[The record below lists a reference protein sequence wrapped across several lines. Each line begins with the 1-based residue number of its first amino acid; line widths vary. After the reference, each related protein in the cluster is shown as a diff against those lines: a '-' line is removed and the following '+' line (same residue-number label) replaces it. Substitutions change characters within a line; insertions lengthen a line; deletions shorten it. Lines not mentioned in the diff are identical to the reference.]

1 MKNYVFLLLSLT
13 LLATST
19 FAQENWKLEK
29 DKNGIKVWN
38 RKVAGTAIKEFKVST
53 IINTSTEKMLAFL
66 KNTAK
71 YDQWMYK
78 VDVGSVKVL
87 KRVSDNDYYTY
98 MTISAP
104 FIKTRETIT
113 HMTFNSQDAKGA
125 ILINLEAAPN
135 LLPLNDK
142 YVRIPKMKAYFKI
155 VPLGNGQ
162 IELIHQA
169 LGSSG
174 GSIPEALINLTSV
187 DCPFYMFTKIKSM
200 I

>member
-78 VDVGSVKVL
+78 VDEGSVKVL

-174 GSIPEALINLTSV
+174 GNIPEALINLTSV

>member
-78 VDVGSVKVL
+78 VDEGSVKVL

-125 ILINLEAAPN
+125 ILINLDAAPN

>member
-1 MKNYVFLLLSLT
+1 
-13 LLATST
+13 
-19 FAQENWKLEK
+19 
-29 DKNGIKVWN
+29 
-38 RKVAGTAIKEFKVST
+38 
-53 IINTSTEKMLAFL
+53 LAFL

-78 VDVGSVKVL
+78 VDEGSVKVL

-174 GSIPEALINLTSV
+174 GNIPEALINLTSV

>member
-78 VDVGSVKVL
+78 VDEGSVKVL

-125 ILINLEAAPN
+125 ILINLDAAPN

-174 GSIPEALINLTSV
+174 GNIPEALINLTSV

>member
-13 LLATST
+13 LLTTST

-78 VDVGSVKVL
+78 VDEGSVKVL

-125 ILINLEAAPN
+125 ILINLDAAPN

>member
-13 LLATST
+13 LLTTST

-78 VDVGSVKVL
+78 VDEGSVKVL

-125 ILINLEAAPN
+125 ILINLDAAPN

-174 GSIPEALINLTSV
+174 GSIPEALINLASV

>member
-13 LLATST
+13 LLTTST

-78 VDVGSVKVL
+78 VDEGSVKVL

-174 GSIPEALINLTSV
+174 GNIPEALINLTSV

>member
-1 MKNYVFLLLSLT
+1 MINYVFLLLSLT

-78 VDVGSVKVL
+78 VDEGSVKVL

-125 ILINLEAAPN
+125 ILINLDAAPN

-187 DCPFYMFTKIKSM
+187 DCPFYMLTKIKSM

>member
-1 MKNYVFLLLSLT
+1 MKNYVFLLLSLI
-13 LLATST
+13 LLTTST

-78 VDVGSVKVL
+78 VDEGSVKVL

-125 ILINLEAAPN
+125 ILINLDAAPN

>member
-78 VDVGSVKVL
+78 VDEGSVKVL

>member
-78 VDVGSVKVL
+78 VDEGSVKVL

-125 ILINLEAAPN
+125 ILINLDAAPN

-174 GSIPEALINLTSV
+174 GSIPEALINLASV

>member
-13 LLATST
+13 LLTTST

-78 VDVGSVKVL
+78 VDEGSVKVL

-125 ILINLEAAPN
+125 ILINLDAAPN

-169 LGSSG
+169 LVSSG

>member
-13 LLATST
+13 LLTTST

-78 VDVGSVKVL
+78 VDEGSVKVL

-125 ILINLEAAPN
+125 ILINLDAAPN

-174 GSIPEALINLTSV
+174 GNIPEALINLTSV

>member
-13 LLATST
+13 LLTTST

-78 VDVGSVKVL
+78 VDEGSVKVL

>member
-1 MKNYVFLLLSLT
+1 MLSLT

-78 VDVGSVKVL
+78 VDEGSVKVL

-125 ILINLEAAPN
+125 ILINLDAAPN